1 MQRRESGEASGVQ
14 GEWLGGIGI
23 NGPGDTGCGQG
34 VRTEIPPG
42 LADGGKGE
50 KKGGREEERQ
60 DLGLSPR
67 TWCGMQN
74 NGPKDNPHYL
84 QTGEYAIFH
93 GKRDLQVQLK
103 V

>member
-1 MQRRESGEASGVQ
+1 MNGWAALASMVQ
-14 GEWLGGIGI
+14 VR
-23 NGPGDTGCGQG
+23 QG
-34 VRTEIPPG
+34 V
-42 LADGGKGE
+42 GKGRGQRSQQDLLME
-50 KKGGREEERQ
+50 WREEERQ

-74 NGPKDNPHYL
+74 DSPKDNPYYL

-103 V
+103 A